1 MATLDKII
9 SAELRKICAYAKKHE
24 KEFVERYLNCS
35 EREKAKAIASV
46 KSALQKANAR
56 NDELNTIIRKLYEDK
71 ALCKITDEQYEIFS
85 ENYIAEQKKL
95 KGTISRLEKRLND
108 VREDEENLDNF
119 LRLLDKYTQ
128 FDELNQEII
137 YAFVDRIEIS
147 EKKRYSQTGQKIK
160 IVYNFVGAVDIPQ
173 E

>member
-1 MATLDKII
+1 M
-9 SAELRKICAYAKKHE
+9 
-24 KEFVERYLNCS
+24 
-35 EREKAKAIASV
+35 
-46 KSALQKANAR
+46 
-56 NDELNTIIRKLYEDK
+56 
-71 ALCKITDEQYEIFS
+71 
-85 ENYIAEQKKL
+85 
-95 KGTISRLEKRLND
+95 TISRLEKRLND

-119 LRLLDKYTQ
+119 LRLLDKYTE

-137 YAFVDRIEIS
+137 YAFVDRIEIF